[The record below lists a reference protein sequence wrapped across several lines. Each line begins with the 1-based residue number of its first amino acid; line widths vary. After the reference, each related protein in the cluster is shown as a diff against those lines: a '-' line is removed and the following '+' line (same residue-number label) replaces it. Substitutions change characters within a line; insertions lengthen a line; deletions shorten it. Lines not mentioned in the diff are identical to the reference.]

1 MNKRIIY
8 GLGCL
13 LAALASCSESDDLPA
28 DTNRGPLTL
37 WASIAGSGGTATRA
51 TSTLPDGSYT
61 SFGKDDQVG
70 FYSQKGNVATGGGFA
85 NERMDYGTKANYES
99 DHDYHSFFSKDMNV
113 DYNNIKPMTAYY
125 PYYDKMEDSSD
136 PGMLIRGDNGSM
148 KDILFGFSQ
157 DLKVGSYSISGAF
170 NHIGARIIITLGEG
184 FSTDNNTTITLRMN
198 KPFKYMKIVDGD
210 EPARYY
216 KVPKFIEETNNPT
229 EEDYTFTAQKYRTD
243 EVEKYYVILPTC
255 CNHMEREDEIE
266 AYVYSITLKDIY
278 GAERT
283 IKTENWVLPDGHRLD
298 IGHELWR
305 GNNYKVT
312 ISMEGL
318 EPTIYPHDIYPWGE
332 EDVTSEAGTG
342 IHDIK
347 ELADWIKTYNSPDS
361 ENRTEA
367 LKKYGSLGGT
377 ESNQKW
383 SFYLTGDIDCS
394 NILEHLQADKEV
406 SSFINEFKDNLDGRG
421 YTLKNIS
428 LKSTSETGAGL
439 FGTLSGTVTNLHVEN
454 ITVVDENSKSVGS
467 LAATISGGTVSNCTV
482 RNLNIIG
489 KSYAGALAG
498 EMTGETAKA
507 EGCTFTG
514 TVAGKRNEG
523 NTSKLVGNHTAG
535 TLKSDNNAVNVIYV
549 EVK

>member
-51 TSTLPDGSYT
+51 TSTLPDGSYE
-61 SFGKDDQVG
+61 SFGSGDQVG
-70 FYSQKGNVATGGGFA
+70 FYSDKGNVATGDGFA
-85 NERMDYGTKANYES
+85 NVCMDYGTKANYES

-136 PGMLIRGDNGSM
+136 PGMFIRGDNGSM

-157 DLKVGSYSISGAF
+157 DLKVGSYSISGSF

-184 FSTDNNTTITLRMN
+184 FSTDNNPTITLRMN

-229 EEDYTFTAQKYRTD
+229 EEDFIFTAKKYRTD

-255 CNHMEREDEIE
+255 CNHINGMGSID
-266 AYVYSITLKDIY
+266 AHVYSITLKDIY

-283 IKTENWVLPDGHRLD
+283 IKTEDWVLPDGHRLD
-298 IGHELWR
+298 IGNELWR

-332 EDVTSEAGTG
+332 ENVTSEADTG
-342 IHDIK
+342 IRDINGLN
-347 ELADWIKTYNSPDS
+347 EWISTYNKY
-361 ENRTEA
+361 NTETEHNDETIA
-367 LKKYGSLGGT
+367 ILRKYGSLGGS
-377 ESNQKW
+377 ESNQQW

-394 NILEHLQADKEV
+394 SKTDQVA
-406 SSFINEFKDNLDGRG
+406 SFINNFKDNLDGRG

-428 LKSTSETGAGL
+428 LKSTSATGAGL

-454 ITVVDENSKSVGS
+454 ITVVDENSKSIGS

-489 KSYAGALAG
+489 KDYAGALAG
-498 EMTGETAKA
+498 EMTDETAKA

-514 TVAGKRNEG
+514 TVAGKRTDTNQ
-523 NTSKLVGNHTAG
+523 KLVGNKTG
-535 TLKSDNNAVNVIYV
+535 GELTDNNAVNVIYV
-549 EVK
+549 DAN